1 MSNHAGDLSITS
13 IELHTFT
20 TEKHDLGTD
29 YNGFNLVYE
38 PGARLKAEGHVLVI
52 NTAAGVSGEC
62 VGGSPADYSQLPKLA
77 SYLMGRHALE
87 RERFYSDISRAQRQV
102 ARIGLAPLDIALW
115 DLAGKLYEQPLYRL
129 LGGHHKKI
137 PCYASTYHGDEQ
149 PDGLSSPAAY
159 ADFAEQCLEMGY
171 PAFKIH
177 GWGNAPISQEVAN
190 VREVG
195 KRVGDRMDLM
205 LDPACEF
212 HTFADVLKVGR
223 ACDEYDFFWYE
234 DPGRDGGI
242 SQFMHRKLRQLIR
255 TPLLQTEHVRTLQPH
270 MDFALADATDYMR
283 GDIGYDGITGVMKLA
298 HACESIGM
306 DIEFHGPG
314 PAARHCMAS
323 IRNTNYYEMGLVHPK
338 APGSSETPIYL
349 DYSDGLSS
357 IDGDGCVA
365 VPEGHGLGVEI
376 NWDYVE
382 RYRVGKQVFE

>member
-1 MSNHAGDLSITS
+1 MSDHAGDLSITS

-149 PDGLSSPAAY
+149 PDGLS
-159 ADFAEQCLEMGY
+159 LEC
-171 PAFKIH
+171 F
-177 GWGNAPISQEVAN
+177 
-190 VREVG
+190 R
-195 KRVGDRMDLM
+195 
-205 LDPACEF
+205 
-212 HTFADVLKVGR
+212 
-223 ACDEYDFFWYE
+223 
-234 DPGRDGGI
+234 
-242 SQFMHRKLRQLIR
+242 
-255 TPLLQTEHVRTLQPH
+255 LQHVR
-270 MDFALADATDYMR
+270 
-283 GDIGYDGITGVMKLA
+283 
-298 HACESIGM
+298 
-306 DIEFHGPG
+306 
-314 PAARHCMAS
+314 
-323 IRNTNYYEMGLVHPK
+323 
-338 APGSSETPIYL
+338 
-349 DYSDGLSS
+349 
-357 IDGDGCVA
+357 
-365 VPEGHGLGVEI
+365 
-376 NWDYVE
+376 
-382 RYRVGKQVFE
+382 